1 MRVKFRNK
9 TLNVENKSESKKE
22 FYAAWNG
29 YTIEVTP
36 YETEYYSSGSRKLK
50 YEAMCVNPMG
60 CYIVN
65 TTTHNTISEGVQE
78 CFNNISLDVDDMK
91 SDYDELGE
99 WLELLKD
106 YL

>member
-1 MRVKFRNK
+1 
-9 TLNVENKSESKKE
+9 
-22 FYAAWNG
+22 
-29 YTIEVTP
+29 
-36 YETEYYSSGSRKLK
+36 
-50 YEAMCVNPMG
+50 MCVNPMG